1 MTDPQLVLL
10 DTNVYVSAVK
20 NPLKETETFRLTIHL
35 LQDERFSLVGSD
47 ILALELLRY
56 AEQFPSATA
65 ATLATAM
72 LEKMSIVRIEE
83 RFIVA
88 CSRYFPPSSLADCLH
103 AATCL
108 QTGAVLVSND
118 RDFDKIRKAGLVDV
132 LTTSEA
138 IRRWLPRP

>member
-1 MTDPQLVLL
+1 MADPQLVLL
-10 DTNVYVSAVK
+10 RTNVYVSAVK
-20 NPLKETETFRLTIHL
+20 NPLKETETFRLIIHL
-35 LQDERFSLVGSD
+35 LEDERFNLVGSD

-72 LEKMSIVRIEE
+72 LEKMLIVRVEE

-88 CSRYFPPSSLADCLH
+88 CSPYFPPSSLADCLH

>member
-10 DTNVYVSAVK
+10 DTNVCVSAVK
-20 NPLKETETFRLTIHL
+20 KPLKETETFRLIIHL
-35 LQDERFSLVGSD
+35 LEDEGFSLVGSD

-72 LEKMSIVRIEE
+72 LEKMSIVRVEE

-88 CSRYFPPSSLADCLH
+88 CSPYFPPSSLADCLH

-108 QTGAVLVSND
+108 QTGAVFVSND

-138 IRRWLPRP
+138 IRRWLP

>member
-1 MTDPQLVLL
+1 MVLL

-20 NPLKETETFRLTIHL
+20 NPLKETETLRLIIHL
-35 LQDERFSLVGSD
+35 LEDEGVGLVGSD

-72 LEKMSIVRIEE
+72 LEKMLIVKVEE

-88 CSRYFPPSSLADCLH
+88 CSPYLPPSSLADCLH

-118 RDFDKIRKAGLVDV
+118 RDFDKIGKAGLVDV
-132 LTTSEA
+132 LSISEA
-138 IRRWLPRP
+138 IRRLLPRP

>member
-1 MTDPQLVLL
+1 MADPQLVLL

-20 NPLKETETFRLTIHL
+20 DPLNETETFRLIIRL
-35 LQDERFSLVGSD
+35 LQDERFGLVGSD
-47 ILALELLRY
+47 VLALELLRY
-56 AEQFPSATA
+56 AERFPSATA

-72 LEKMSIVRIEE
+72 LEKMSIVRVEE

-88 CSRYFPPSSLADCLH
+88 CSSYFPPQSVADCLH

-132 LTTSEA
+132 LRTSEA
-138 IRRWLPRP
+138 IRRWSIIK

>member
-1 MTDPQLVLL
+1 MTDAKLVLL

-20 NPLKETETFRLTIHL
+20 KPLKETETFRLIIHL
-35 LQDERFSLVGSD
+35 LEGGGFRLVGSE
-47 ILALELLRY
+47 ILAMELLRY
-56 AEQFPSATA
+56 AEGFPSPTA
-65 ATLATAM
+65 ATLASAM
-72 LEKMSIVRIEE
+72 LEKMSIVRVEE

-88 CSRYFPPSSLADCLH
+88 CYPYFPPKSLADCLH

-118 RDFDKIRKAGLVDV
+118 RDFDRIGKAGLIEV

-138 IRRWLPRP
+138 IRRWLPKP